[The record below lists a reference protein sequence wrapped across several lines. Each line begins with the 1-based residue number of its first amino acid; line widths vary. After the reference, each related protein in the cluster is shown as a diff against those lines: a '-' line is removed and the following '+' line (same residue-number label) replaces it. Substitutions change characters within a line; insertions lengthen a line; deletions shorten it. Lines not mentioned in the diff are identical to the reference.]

1 MRVSLR
7 IYASFGFPVAPF
19 RAFKFPKLL
28 LFSAANPCLKTKAAN
43 HLTPS
48 LQIEVP
54 ELQRMNSV
62 NSGFADIQ
70 RLGQSV
76 VPQVQSNVG
85 TNLSRIVHLGVR
97 FSKTKLI
104 YLESRLWKT

>member
-7 IYASFGFPVAPF
+7 ICASFGFPVAPF
-19 RAFKFPKLL
+19 RAFQISKIVAFVSCKSM
-28 LFSAANPCLKTKAAN
+28 FENQSAN
-43 HLTPS
+43 HLTPK

-54 ELQRMNSV
+54 ELQRMNSM
-62 NSGFADIQ
+62 NSGFANIQ

-85 TNLSRIVHLGVR
+85 INLSRIVHLGVR

-104 YLESRLWKT
+104 YLDSRLWKT